1 MAHRQ
6 ADRDYYDAIAKAATQ
21 AAAKAVVRKAAAYA
35 KAKAIMPP
43 PPPMPSRQVL
53 RSVFER
59 PEFYA
64 HAPQMTRALKAADAA
79 APPIAGAPNPPHGLL
94 DAPEGFDGIDLQ
106 LQRNRTAGQAFAE
119 TAVRLAR
126 NLKRRRSEPI
136 VNPRVRAGAVAADV
150 GEANVAF
157 ANSLQ
162 RYLNEQGF
170 PEE

>member
-119 TAVRLAR
+119 GGQRSICQLAAAIFERARLS
-126 NLKRRRSEPI
+126 RRI
-136 VNPRVRAGAVAADV
+136 GLLAA
-150 GEANVAF
+150 
-157 ANSLQ
+157 L
-162 RYLNEQGF
+162 
-170 PEE
+170 P